1 MIMKEVLPNQR
12 QSFHVKYPLY
22 CTSTYTFEHNSLN
35 MANNLVKLTIDQ
47 DLEEKKIQTVVD
59 LQLAVQ
65 QVGY

>member
-1 MIMKEVLPNQR
+1 MLNNLCIVQVHTQLN
-12 QSFHVKYPLY
+12 
-22 CTSTYTFEHNSLN
+22 TIHNSLN
-35 MANNLVKLTIDQ
+35 MAKNLVKLTIDQ

>member
-1 MIMKEVLPNQR
+1 MLNILCIVQV
-12 QSFHVKYPLY
+12 HA
-22 CTSTYTFEHNSLN
+22 FEHNSLN